1 MCAGCTR
8 VVGHDRWSPLLSS
21 TRARWQVAGA
31 LNLALRES
39 GHRARV
45 VAVAGAWTVTAATGG
60 CVVTDTASG
69 LWAAVRTAGEVD
81 PAVMERLR
89 ATGCSAEAAALAEA
103 GAATS

>member
-1 MCAGCTR
+1 MCGGCAR
-8 VVGHDRWSPLLSS
+8 VVGHDRWSHLLSS

-31 LNLALRES
+31 LNAALRAS

-45 VAVAGAWTVTAATGG
+45 AAVAGAWTVTGATGG

-69 LWAAVRTAGEVD
+69 LWAAVRAAGEVD
-81 PAVMERLR
+81 PAAMERLR
-89 ATGCSAEAAALAEA
+89 ATGGSAEIAALTEA